1 MKIVAYYRVS
11 TDKQAYSGLKGK
23 QKKTAKERK
32 QYCGLGLDAQEEAVR
47 NYAAANKG
55 KVIAQYQE
63 AESGKTHAARPKLM
77 EAIAHAQRSKAKLVI
92 AKLDRLSRNLALIS
106 ALLETGVD
114 FVCCDMPQADRFT
127 IHIYGALAEQE
138 ARKISERTR
147 EVMAVLKKKGK
158 KLGSA
163 RPGHWIDE
171 EGKPI
176 QRGYKEATKRSSELR
191 SSRARAAYQSLIP
204 EMKRLLLN
212 ENRSFKDIATAM
224 NDAGHTTTVGKPFT
238 GTAVFRILK
247 REGIN
252 YSDRQVV

>member
-23 QKKTAKERK
+23 LKKEAKERK
-32 QYCGLGLDAQEEAVR
+32 HYCGLGLDAQKESVR

-55 KVIAQYQE
+55 TVIASYEE
-63 AESGKTHAARPKLM
+63 AETGKYADRPKLA

-92 AKLDRLSRNLALIS
+92 AKLDRLSRNLALIT
-106 ALLETGVD
+106 ALMETGVD

-127 IHIYGALAEQE
+127 IHIYGAMAELE

-171 EGKPI
+171 NGKPI
-176 QRGYKEATKRSSELR
+176 KRGFKQATKRSSELR
-191 SSRARAAYQSLIP
+191 HKRTQEAYALLLP
-204 EMKRLLLN
+204 EIKRLYMN
-212 ENRSFKDIATAM
+212 ENRSLREIAESM
-224 NDAGHTTTVGKPFT
+224 NEAGHTTTVGKPFT
-238 GTAVFRILK
+238 ATAIYRILK
-247 REGIN
+247 RVGITHTE
-252 YSDRQVV
+252 RQVV